1 MWSHIKAAL
10 RNLLH
15 TQQVESELDDEIAC
29 YVAAV
34 TDEKIA
40 AGLAPKEARR
50 RALAECSGTE
60 QVKQAVRDS
69 RAGALA
75 ESLRQDIRFGIRQL
89 RRNPAYS
96 STAIVT
102 LALGIGATTAIF
114 SAVYG
119 LLLRPLTYPGS
130 DRLMFIYQHTK
141 YDDMSAL
148 LNPDF
153 IAAQSSLRSFESVA
167 GYLDYGDENLIGT
180 EAPMRVL
187 AMGVT
192 ANFFPTLR
200 ITPALGRNGAD
211 NRPASR
217 RRNPAP
223 GAGGAQSL

>member
-1 MWSHIKAAL
+1 MWSNIKSAL

-15 TQQVESELDDEIAC
+15 KQQVESELDDEIAS
-29 YVAAV
+29 YVAAI

-40 AGLAPKEARR
+40 AGLPPQEARR
-50 RALAECSGTE
+50 RALAECGGTE
-60 QVKQAVRDS
+60 HVKQAVRNS

-102 LALGIGATTAIF
+102 LALGIGATTSIF

-119 LLLRPLTYPGS
+119 LLLRPLTYPDS

-141 YDDMSAL
+141 DGEMSAL

-153 IAAQSSLRSFESVA
+153 IAAQSALRSFESLA
-167 GYLDYGDENLIGT
+167 GFL
-180 EAPMRVL
+180 APS
-187 AMGVT
+187 T
-192 ANFFPTLR
+192 KTS
-200 ITPALGRNGAD
+200 
-211 NRPASR
+211 PASALRCACR
-217 RRNPAP
+217 R
-223 GAGGAQSL
+223 